1 MSILTV
7 WIKVLCGLDYQ
18 HTNHSGVWLMFLDVP
33 KRYKFYHVSGCCP
46 LLYLMYLI
54 HSIIFLCSHIL
65 PAFLFFLFHYSLN
78 AAAPESV
85 PLYRQL
91 INKLSITK
99 PQEPQTMRYREDQI
113 SNPQAT
119 PPHQTSS
126 ETAKDTN
133 TVLHQQNAH
142 LQQENARLQQ
152 EVTRLKQENI
162 RQQSIQQDHQQEIT
176 HLQQHHQQ
184 EVAHLQQEITHLQQ
198 VTRQLQSRLDQQP
211 KLGSCRY

>member
-1 MSILTV
+1 M
-7 WIKVLCGLDYQ
+7 
-18 HTNHSGVWLMFLDVP
+18 
-33 KRYKFYHVSGCCP
+33 
-46 LLYLMYLI
+46 
-54 HSIIFLCSHIL
+54 
-65 PAFLFFLFHYSLN
+65 FFLFPYSLN

-142 LQQENARLQQ
+142 LQQENARPVYAA
-152 EVTRLKQENI
+152 EVTRKPQALEPEAFISKVYPGE
-162 RQQSIQQDHQQEIT
+162 
-176 HLQQHHQQ
+176 L
-184 EVAHLQQEITHLQQ
+184 
-198 VTRQLQSRLDQQP
+198 
-211 KLGSCRY
+211 